1 MTLFYESQTKTW
13 DLTKG
18 KVFQQG
24 HGCKNPDR
32 VVGVGVSPTDAA
44 GWCQASMP
52 VQFFENQ
59 M

>member
-1 MTLFYESQTKTW
+1 MVTLFYEPQTKTC

-24 HGCKNPDR
+24 QKIPDH
-32 VVGVGVSPTDAA
+32 VVGVGVSPTDSA
-44 GWCQASMP
+44 GWCQAGVP
-52 VQFFENQ
+52 VQLFKNQ